1 MLRQVQSDRS
11 NLAHGWLPFA
21 ADSIT
26 AVWHSDAARGPS
38 TPSFNDLLGE
48 REQLRRHVEPK
59 RPGGLEVDDQL
70 EFGRILDWQL
80 SGTRPLEYPAD
91 IGADQMIRIGVAG
104 SVAHEAA
111 HRRELAH
118 KVHCRQ
124 RVASRQR
131 NELIASADEKRI
143 ISNQKRGCSTFDQ
156 RCKSRIEIAV
166 GAGPE
171 NLEPN
176 SERLRRLL
184 QVFCFGFGTWI

>member
-1 MLRQVQSDRS
+1 GVK
-11 NLAHGWLPFA
+11 GA
-21 ADSIT
+21 ASIDHL
-26 AVWHSDAARGPS
+26 V
-38 TPSFNDLLGE
+38 GE

-70 EFGRILDWQL
+70 EFGRILDRQL
-80 SGTRPLEYPAD
+80 RGSRPLEYSAD

-124 RVASRQR
+124 RVASRQP

-143 ISNQKRGCSTFDQ
+143 IANQKCGCSTFDQ

-166 GAGPE
+166 GAGSE
-171 NLEPN
+171 NLELN
-176 SERLRRLL
+176 SESLRRLL
-184 QVFCFGFGTWI
+184 QVSYFGC